1 MIYAKKSV
9 FLHKILISHLRALYM
24 TLPANPDMLVSFV
37 NMKLRNEYTSLEA
50 MCEDLSLNPDELIQR
65 LRNAG
70 YEYSQEAK
78 RFW

>member
-1 MIYAKKSV
+1 
-9 FLHKILISHLRALYM
+9 M